1 MEPRK
6 NNKFL
11 VSQKS
16 EISAT
21 IKKHDF
27 VEIEYTGKLKDENI
41 IFDTTDEKVA
51 KENKLHGHDYGPII
65 ICVGGEQLLK
75 GLDKNL
81 EGKETGKEYDFDI
94 KPEDAFGKKN
104 AKLIQ
109 LIPTNKFKQQKIQPM
124 PGMQLNIDG
133 VVGTV
138 KTVSGGRTLVD
149 FNHPL
154 AGKELSYKIKINKKI
169 TDDKEKLSGYLKLSL
184 GTKDFEAEIINGNA
198 KISLKK
204 EIPKEAKERLS
215 KKITELIPNIKKIEF
230 TIGEDSKNK

>member
-1 MEPRK
+1 MAIV
-6 NNKFL
+6 L
-11 VSQKS
+11 
-16 EISAT
+16 
-21 IKKHDF
+21 KKDF

-41 IFDTTDEKVA
+41 IFDTTDEKLA
-51 KENKLHGHDYGPII
+51 KENKLHGHDYGPVI
-65 ICVGGEQLLK
+65 ICVGEEQLLK
-75 GLDKNL
+75 GLDKNI
-81 EGKETGKEYDFDI
+81 EGKEIGKEYSI
-94 KPEDAFGKKN
+94 EIQPEDAFGKKN

-133 VVGTV
+133 MIGTI

-169 TDDKEKLSGYLKLSL
+169 TDDREKVSSYLKLSL
-184 GTKDFEAEIINGNA
+184 GTKDFKTEIIDSNA
-198 KISLKK
+198 KIKLKN
-204 EIPKEAKERLS
+204 EIPKEAKEKLS
-215 KKITELIPNIKKIEF
+215 KKITELIPSIAKAEF

>member
-1 MEPRK
+1 ME
-6 NNKFL
+6 
-11 VSQKS
+11 
-16 EISAT
+16 T

-41 IFDTTDEKVA
+41 IFDTTDEKIA
-51 KENKLHGHDYGPII
+51 KENKLHGHDYGPAV
-65 ICVGGEQLLK
+65 ICVGEQQLLK
-75 GLDKNL
+75 GLDKNI
-81 EGKETGKEYDFDI
+81 EGKETGKEYNIDV

-109 LIPTNKFKQQKIQPM
+109 LIPTSKFRQQKIQPM

-133 VVGTV
+133 LAGTV

-169 TDDKEKLSGYLKLSL
+169 TDDREKLSSYIKLSL
-184 GTKDFEAEIINGNA
+184 GTKDFKAEITDSNA
-198 KISLKK
+198 KISLKN
-204 EIPKEAKERLS
+204 EIPTEAKGRLS
-215 KKITELIPNIKKIEF
+215 KKITELIPEIKKVEF